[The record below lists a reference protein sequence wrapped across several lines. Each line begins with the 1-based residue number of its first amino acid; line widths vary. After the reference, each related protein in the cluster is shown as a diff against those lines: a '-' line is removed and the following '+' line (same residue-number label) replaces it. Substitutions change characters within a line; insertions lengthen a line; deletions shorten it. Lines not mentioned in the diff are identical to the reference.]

1 MSSLTPPEGQRS
13 ICGLRK
19 TGSAVSSLDP
29 ICMYIYV
36 CASLLQ
42 KLCSYCKD
50 VLVSSC
56 PFRESLENGADGYE
70 KNVLISV
77 RFFVVGVLRF

>member
-1 MSSLTPPEGQRS
+1 
-13 ICGLRK
+13 
-19 TGSAVSSLDP
+19 
-29 ICMYIYV
+29 MYIYV

>member
-1 MSSLTPPEGQRS
+1 M
-13 ICGLRK
+13 
-19 TGSAVSSLDP
+19 
-29 ICMYIYV
+29 

-42 KLCSYCKD
+42 KLSSYCKD